1 MVAKTTAKRSLFVHR
16 VQRMQRVELNA
27 LFGPKEKVADEWN
40 CVEGSRTP
48 LHICESGGDPAK
60 LVRFPLAKK

>member
-1 MVAKTTAKRSLFVHR
+1 
-16 VQRMQRVELNA
+16 MQRVEEPNA
-27 LFGPKEKVADEWN
+27 KFGHIQKVADEWK

-48 LHICESGGDPAK
+48 LHVYENGGDPAK